1 MGSGL
6 NITSSLDCCLIT
18 TNGLKSSFYKCLF
31 FFLLIVSGDKVV
43 GKLGKPLHYKGSTF
57 HRIILNFMI
66 QGGNI
71 TFGDGRGEDRSMD
84 RSLLTRTLR

>member
-18 TNGLKSSFYKCLF
+18 TNGLKSSFYKNLFF
-31 FFLLIVSGDKVV
+31 FFLLIVSGDKVI
-43 GKLGKPLHYKGSTF
+43 GKLGKPLHCKGSTF

-71 TFGDGRGEDRSMD
+71 TFGDGRGEN
-84 RSLLTRTLR
+84 